1 MMENIEAL
9 FLRPNIYATAPL
21 LVGILM
27 LILGIVTLIKDRASR
42 VSSSFFLVTLSIFIW
57 LGSLPWL
64 YTADNEQAAV
74 LWAKIEHVGVAF
86 IPSFFFIF
94 TLDIIQRY
102 KKYKYYGL
110 ATILLSGGFCAGFVF
125 DPDFISGVA
134 IMPWGYYPQYG
145 ASGYLLIIYLAIFM
159 LISLDLIWLEHM
171 KSASDRERRRLMG
184 IFLGV
189 SVGLMGA
196 VDFVGVLGIQV
207 FPLGFIPLFVCAL
220 IIGQTIM
227 RFKLID
233 LTPSFAANQIL
244 ETMEGLVAVVNLAGR
259 ISFVNRSLCALL
271 GYKKDELKERPITIL
286 FEINDKNF
294 FPNINKNWFLRDEEM
309 EWRARDGTK
318 VELSVSASLI
328 RDKKGD
334 PAGIVYAATDITE
347 RKKYER
353 ELIDAKDVAEQA
365 NRAKSE
371 FLANMSHEIRTPLNA
386 VLGFSDVLS
395 ETQMNNIQADYVDTI
410 RESGKLLLAL
420 ISDIL
425 DFSKIE
431 SGEVHLETIDFNLKN
446 LVEDVLRIARP
457 KVTNSKIELYYDYN
471 EDVPTDFVGDP
482 TRIRQIIL
490 NLLNN
495 AIKFTKK
502 GEIGVHVLPT
512 AGRKKSA
519 GSEGEFYSV
528 QISVQD
534 TGIGIPKEKQKII
547 FETFTQADSST
558 TRRYGGTGLGLAIT
572 KALVEKMDGAIWVES
587 EVEEGSEFTFTL
599 NLKLSDPGAIAEI
612 SPLNTEELSGKNVL
626 IVDDNENARR
636 LLKTFCQNAGLN
648 VLAEA
653 PSAVQALEFL
663 GKIKSVPDII
673 LSDVMMPEMD
683 GYEFARRV
691 RDKNYKNVR
700 LIAVSSDARPGSAK
714 EAKDAGF
721 HAFLTKPVT
730 ERGVINVMKTVLG
743 DKRSDGQI
751 VTTHMAEELIG
762 KKVRVLVAEDNPV
775 NKKLIDITLQ
785 KLGFEGEIV
794 SNGKEAVEKA
804 LTEDFDICL
813 MDIHMPVMSGIEAT
827 EEIRRRGNTTL
838 PIVALTADVFKE
850 GKERC
855 LKAGMN
861 DFLSRPVKSEKLEQ
875 KIAEWTNRSMDEL
888 TLPS

>member
-1 MMENIEAL
+1 MENIEAL
-9 FLRPNIYATAPL
+9 FFKPNIYAVAPL

-27 LILGIVTLIKDRASR
+27 LVLGIVTLLRDQASK
-42 VSSSFFLVTLSIFIW
+42 VSLSFFLVTFSIFVW

-64 YTADNEQAAV
+64 YTAAGERAA
-74 LWAKIEHVGVAF
+74 LFWAKIEHIGVSF

-102 KKYKYYGL
+102 KKYKYFGW
-110 ATILLSGGFCAGFVF
+110 ATLLLSVGFSADLVF
-125 DPDFISGVA
+125 SSDYIEGIA
-134 IMPWGYYPQYG
+134 HMPWGYSPQYG
-145 ASGYLLIIYLAIFM
+145 AHGYLLIIYLAIFM

-171 KSASDRERRRLMG
+171 KSVSDRERQRLMG

-189 SVGLMGA
+189 AVGLMGS
-196 VDFVGVLGIQV
+196 VDFLSVLGIQV
-207 FPLGFIPLFVCAL
+207 FPLGFIPIFVCTMIL
-220 IIGQTIM
+220 GQTIM
-227 RFKLID
+227 RFKLVD

-244 ETMEGLVAVVNLAGR
+244 ETMEGLVAVVNLSGR

-271 GYKKDELKERPITIL
+271 GYKKDELKEQPIAIL
-286 FEINDKNF
+286 FEINGKNF
-294 FPNINKNWFLRDEEM
+294 FPNINKNWILRDEEM
-309 EWRARDGTK
+309 EWRARDGTR
-318 VELSVSASLI
+318 VELSVSATVI

-334 PAGIVYAATDITE
+334 PAGIVYTATDITE
-347 RKKYER
+347 RKKHER
-353 ELIDAKDVAEQA
+353 ELIDARDTAEQA

-395 ETQMNNIQADYVDTI
+395 ETPMDNIQADYVDTI

-431 SGEVHLETIDFNLKN
+431 SGEVHLEAIDFNLKN

-457 KVTNSKIELYYDYN
+457 KVTNSKIELYYDYDEN
-471 EDVPTDFVGDP
+471 APTDFVGDP

-502 GEIGVHVLPT
+502 GEIGVHVVPA
-512 AGRKKSA
+512 AGRKASG
-519 GSEGEFYSV
+519 GSENDMYSV

-534 TGIGIPKEKQKII
+534 TGIGIPKRKQKII

-587 EVEEGSEFTFTL
+587 EEGEGSEFTFTL
-599 NLKLSDPGAIAEI
+599 SLKQSDPSAVAKI
-612 SPLNTEELSGKNVL
+612 SPINTEDLSGKNVL

-636 LLKTFCQNAGLN
+636 LLKTFCQKAGLN

-663 GKIKSVPDII
+663 GKIKSIPDII
-673 LSDVMMPEMD
+673 LSDVMMPDMD

-691 RDKNYKNVR
+691 REKNYKNVR

-714 EAKDAGF
+714 EASDAGF
-721 HAFLTKPVT
+721 HAFVTKPIT
-730 ERGVINVMKTVLG
+730 ERGILNVMKTVLG
-743 DKRSDGQI
+743 DNRSAGQI

-827 EEIRRRGNTTL
+827 EEIRKRGNTTL

-861 DFLSRPVKSEKLEQ
+861 DFLSRPVKSDKLEQ
-875 KIAEWTNRSMDEL
+875 KITEWTKL

>member
-1 MMENIEAL
+1 MENIEAL
-9 FLRPNIYATAPL
+9 FFRPNIHALAPFI
-21 LVGILM
+21 VGFLM
-27 LILGIVTLIKDRASR
+27 LVLGVVTFIRDRASK
-42 VSSSFFLVTLSIFIW
+42 VSSSFFLVTLSIFVW
-57 LGSLPWL
+57 LDSLPWL
-64 YTADNEQAAV
+64 YSASSEQAA
-74 LWAKIEHVGVAF
+74 LFWAKIEHMGVAF

-102 KKYKYYGL
+102 RKYRYFAW
-110 ATILLSGGFCAGFVF
+110 ATLILPAGFCAGLILT
-125 DPDFISGVA
+125 PYFIAGVVS
-134 IMPWGYYPQYG
+134 MPWGYYSQYG
-145 ASGYLLIIYLAIFM
+145 TYGYVLIMYLAIFM

-184 IFLGV
+184 IFSGV
-189 SVGLMGA
+189 AVGLMGA
-196 VDFVGVLGIQV
+196 VDFVGVFGIQV
-207 FPLGFIPLFVCAL
+207 FPLGYIPIFVCAL
-220 IIGQTIM
+220 ILGQTIM

-233 LTPSFAANQIL
+233 LTPSFAANHIL
-244 ETMEGLVAVVNLAGR
+244 ETMEGLVAVVNLSGR
-259 ISFVNRSLCALL
+259 ISFVNRSLCELL
-271 GYKKDELKERPITIL
+271 GYKEEELDEQPISLL
-286 FEINDKNF
+286 FETNEKNF
-294 FPNINKNWFLRDEEM
+294 FPNINKEWSLRDREM
-309 EWRARDGTK
+309 EWKARDGTH

-328 RDKKGD
+328 KDKKGE
-334 PAGIVYAATDITE
+334 PAGIVYTATDITE
-347 RKKYER
+347 RKKYEK
-353 ELIDAKDVAEQA
+353 ELIDAKETAEQA

-386 VLGFSDVLS
+386 VIGFSDVLS
-395 ETQMNNIQADYVDTI
+395 DTQMNNIQTDYVDTI

-431 SGEVHLETIDFNLKN
+431 SGEVHLEAIDFNLKS

-457 KVTNSKIELYYDYN
+457 KVTNSKIELYYDYD
-471 EDVPTDFVGDP
+471 ESVPTEFIGDP
-482 TRIRQIIL
+482 TRVRQVIL

-495 AIKFTKK
+495 AIKFTKQ
-502 GEIGVHVLPT
+502 GEIGVHVKP
-512 AGRKKSA
+512 AAAIKSDS
-519 GSEGEFYSV
+519 GSKNESYSV

-534 TGIGIPKEKQKII
+534 TGIGIPPEKQKVI

-587 EVEEGSEFTFTL
+587 EEGEGSEFTFTL
-599 NLKLSDPGAIAEI
+599 KLKKTDPSAVADI
-612 SPLNTEELSGKNVL
+612 SPIDTEELSGKNVL

-636 LLKTFCQNAGLN
+636 LLRTFWQKTGLN

-653 PSAVQALEFL
+653 PSAIQALEFL
-663 GKIKSVPDII
+663 EKIQSIPDLI

-691 RDKNYKNVR
+691 KAKINKNLK

-714 EAKDAGF
+714 QASDAGF
-721 HAFLTKPVT
+721 DAFITKPIT

-743 DKRSDGQI
+743 DKRSSGQI
-751 VTTHMAEELIG
+751 VTTHMAEELLE

-785 KLGFEGEIV
+785 KLGCEGEIV

-804 LTEDFDICL
+804 LTKDFDICL

-850 GKERC
+850 GKDRC
-855 LKAGMN
+855 LEAGMN
-861 DFLSRPVKSEKLEQ
+861 DFLSRPVRPEKLEQ
-875 KIAEWTNRSMDEL
+875 KIAEWTN
-888 TLPS
+888 

>member
-1 MMENIEAL
+1 MENIEAL
-9 FLRPNIYATAPL
+9 FLRPNIYAIAPL
-21 LVGILM
+21 IVGFLM
-27 LILGIVTLIKDRASR
+27 LVLGLVTLIRDRASK
-42 VSSSFFLVTLSIFIW
+42 VSSSFFLVTLSIFVW

-64 YTADNEQAAV
+64 YSATNEHVA
-74 LWAKIEHVGVAF
+74 LFWAKVEHIGVSF

-94 TLDIIQRY
+94 TIDIIQRN
-102 KKYKYYGL
+102 KKYRYFGW
-110 ATILLSGGFCAGFVF
+110 ATLILSGGFCAGFIF
-125 DPDFISGVA
+125 TPYFITGVA
-134 IMPWGYYPQYG
+134 TMPWGYYPQYG
-145 ASGYLLIIYLAIFM
+145 AYGYLLIMYLAIFM

-171 KSASDRERRRLMG
+171 KSASDRERSRLMG

-189 SVGLMGA
+189 AVGLMGS
-196 VDFVGVLGIQV
+196 VDFVGVFGIQV
-207 FPLGFIPLFVCAL
+207 FPLGYIPIFVCTL
-220 IIGQTIM
+220 ILGQTIM

-233 LTPSFAANQIL
+233 LTPSFAANHIL
-244 ETMEGLVAVVNLAGR
+244 ETMEGLVAVVNLSGR
-259 ISFVNRSLCALL
+259 ISFVNRSLCELL
-271 GYKKDELKERPITIL
+271 GYKREELKEQPITLL

-294 FPNINKNWFLRDEEM
+294 FPNINKNWILRDEEM

-318 VELSVSASLI
+318 VELNVSASLI

-353 ELIDAKDVAEQA
+353 ELIIAKEAAEQA
-365 NRAKSE
+365 NKAKSD

-386 VLGFSDVLS
+386 VIGFSDVLS
-395 ETQMNNIQADYVDTI
+395 DTSMNNIQADYVDTI

-431 SGEVHLETIDFNLKN
+431 SGEIHLEEIDFNMKN

-457 KVTNSKIELYYDYN
+457 KVTNTRIELYYDYN
-471 EDVPTDFVGDP
+471 EKVPTDFVGDP
-482 TRIRQIIL
+482 TRVRQIIL

-495 AIKFTKK
+495 AIKFTNK

-512 AGRKKSA
+512 AGRKPDS
-519 GSEGEFYSV
+519 GSKNEFYSV

-534 TGIGIPKEKQKII
+534 TGIGIPPEKQKMI

-558 TRRYGGTGLGLAIT
+558 TRRFGGTGLGLAIT
-572 KALVEKMDGAIWVES
+572 KALVEKMCGAIWVES
-587 EVEEGSEFTFTL
+587 EVGEGSEFTFTL
-599 NLKLSDPGAIAEI
+599 NLKQSDPSAIADI
-612 SPLNTEELSGKNVL
+612 SPIDTDELIGKNVF
-626 IVDDNENARR
+626 IIDDNENARR
-636 LLKTFCQNAGLN
+636 LLRTFCQKAGLN

-653 PSAVQALEFL
+653 HTAVQCLKDLE
-663 GKIKSVPDII
+663 KMQEIPDLI
-673 LSDVMMPEMD
+673 LSDIMMPEMD
-683 GYEFARRV
+683 GYEFARKV
-691 RDKNYKNVR
+691 KTNNYKDMK

-721 HAFLTKPVT
+721 DAFITKPVT

-743 DKRSDGQI
+743 DKRSVGQI
-751 VTTHMAEELIG
+751 VTTHMAEELM
-762 KKVRVLVAEDNPV
+762 KRKVRVLVAEDNPV
-775 NKKLIDITLQ
+775 NKKLIDILLH
-785 KLGFEGEIV
+785 KLGFDGEIV

-804 LTEDFDICL
+804 MTEDFDICL

-827 EEIRRRGNTTL
+827 EEIRKRGNKTL

-850 GKERC
+850 GKDRC
-855 LKAGMN
+855 LEAGMN

-875 KIAEWTNRSMDEL
+875 KIAEWTD
-888 TLPS
+888 